1 MLNGSSRRW
10 KKKVSIAS
18 ACLVSML
25 HDCALSGEEADET
38 DEPEEIIALIRVG
51 K

>member
-1 MLNGSSRRW
+1 MQNGSSRRW
-10 KKKVSIAS
+10 RKKVRIANVGPVCV
-18 ACLVSML
+18 AC
-25 HDCALSGEEADET
+25 CALSGEDAEGT